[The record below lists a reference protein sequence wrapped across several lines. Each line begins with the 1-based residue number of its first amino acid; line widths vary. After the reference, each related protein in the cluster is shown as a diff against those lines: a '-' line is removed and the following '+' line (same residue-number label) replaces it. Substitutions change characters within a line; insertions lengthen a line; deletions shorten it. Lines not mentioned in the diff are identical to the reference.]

1 MSNEERDLIDRET
14 ESIVSICTQL
24 ICKLKVEYGQK
35 ALTNQQR
42 KHVNAVLEL
51 LAHYLKAVYN
61 IFNDQKNYRNYR
73 DLESY
78 KFLKLHADQKSMEIE
93 YNDDVDLYSDN
104 NVIESLNDKET
115 LAPENESIVRRR
127 IASKKES
134 NKQLIADDRLHNNDG
149 TWQFQHEEN
158 SNISGED
165 LQMLEI
171 ENKQLLSSYK
181 GLTEEVQQIEKN
193 VYDIAKLQEIFTEK
207 GMKLVILINL
217 HKNLLFS

>member
-14 ESIVSICTQL
+14 ENIVSICTQL

-35 ALTNQQR
+35 VLTNQQR

-61 IFNDQKNYRNYR
+61 IFNDQKTYRNYR

-78 KFLKLHADQKSMEIE
+78 KFLKLHAEQKSMESIE

-104 NVIESLNDKET
+104 NN
-115 LAPENESIVRRR
+115 PNESINDKTSENETTVRRR
-127 IASKKES
+127 NFVSKKES
-134 NKQLIADDRLHNNDG
+134 NKQLIADD

-158 SNISGED
+158 SNISSED

-181 GLTEEVQQIEKN
+181 GLTEEVQQIEKH

-207 GMKLVILINL
+207 GMQL
-217 HKNLLFS
+217 LLFIMLE